1 MNYYY
6 IYTGNE
12 YNQILIFDTYSDA
25 FNWCKR
31 ATNWSDREIEKNIV
45 KPKKC
50 GKASYGYIIQN

>member
-25 FNWCKR
+25 FNWCKC
-31 ATNWSDREIEKNIV
+31 ATNWSDREIEKNIA

-50 GKASYGYIIQN
+50 GNTLYSYIMQN